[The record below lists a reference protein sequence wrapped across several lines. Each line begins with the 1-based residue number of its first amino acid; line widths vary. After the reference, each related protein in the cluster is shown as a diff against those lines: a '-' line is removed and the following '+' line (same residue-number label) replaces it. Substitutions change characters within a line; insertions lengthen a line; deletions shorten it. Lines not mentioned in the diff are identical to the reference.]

1 MRKALAPLLS
11 VTRRAGLNTAI
22 GLKALVGRRIFPG
35 KSTEP
40 TNFSGALALTCPA
53 ETSIVLYR
61 MVPSAL
67 ACLPHTPANP
77 GDKVECVKSPLSI
90 STMPAPGDFSF
101 VTDAMERDMLADMYR
116 AVTKAEAWDEMK
128 ADPGD
133 GGFMYSRSAQAL
145 TTRVTAALA
154 DPGVHSGAS
163 FGFCMRV
170 MQKIARDGWGAYVQ
184 ARITAASQASSSET
198 SSQAS

>member
-1 MRKALAPLLS
+1 MQRSSMRKALAPLFS

-22 GLKALVGRRIFPG
+22 GLKALVGRRIFPTQ
-35 KSTEP
+35 STEP
-40 TNFSGALALTCPA
+40 ANLSGTLFPPRSTQS
-53 ETSIVLYR
+53 SIILWR
-61 MVPSAL
+61 PKPSAL

-77 GDKVECVKSPLSI
+77 GDKVECIKSPLTV

-101 VTDAMERDMLADMYR
+101 VTDAMEREMLADMYC

-133 GGFMYSRSAQAL
+133 GGFMFSRSAQAL
-145 TTRVTAALA
+145 NARVTAALA

-170 MQKIARDGWGAYVQ
+170 MQKIARDGWDAYVQ
-184 ARITAASQASSSET
+184 ARITAA
-198 SSQAS
+198 